1 MSPHLSSIGPNV
13 QRHMPYFARSKRGR
27 EGVRKGG
34 GRTREG
40 KRARQR
46 DGDRDS
52 TRMRE
57 RERKKKETKA
67 GGHSTII
74 DDEIKESTLQGSSP
88 SLCQARARSG
98 RARPPGGD
106 HDFTAALSPFRR
118 LRRDPGPHRPA
129 ARAPSPGRRR
139 RGRRRG
145 LCPRPPVIA
154 PNKVLYLPPPR
165 RRVGPSS
172 RARWFF
178 GAAHCL
184 WR

>member
-1 MSPHLSSIGPNV
+1 MDRKWPAHDSRRRRKCRYHDIDYRTRTRKSTEGSAYIHDQGQGAS
-13 QRHMPYFARSKRGR
+13 QRHCASTPRLRSSSLASMPWELNKSQHF
-27 EGVRKGG
+27 VR
-34 GRTREG
+34 
-40 KRARQR
+40 
-46 DGDRDS
+46 
-52 TRMRE
+52 
-57 RERKKKETKA
+57 
-67 GGHSTII
+67 GHSTII

-145 LCPRPPVIA
+145 LCPRPPVID
-154 PNKVLYLPPPR
+154 
-165 RRVGPSS
+165 SS
-172 RARWFF
+172 
-178 GAAHCL
+178 
-184 WR
+184 